1 MSFAVPPIAIEDN
14 ADVAGDGSPSIC
26 RASRLSYRRYNGRSA
41 QLSEPVRR
49 RSTVRN
55 RVSNSVWF
63 GSNTSLTAPLRFCT
77 WSIAPNRLG
86 CSLAQ
91 NGDRAEFR
99 GQKWRNE
106 IMPRASQSAATIRSY
121 ASLLKS
127 AQKAPSTVLARR
139 ARPANALADL
149 LRESRP
155 FTITSLRSKLRGRPV
170 PYITAGALIVLGTG
184 LFFVFAG

>member
-1 MSFAVPPIAIEDN
+1 MRS
-14 ADVAGDGSPSIC
+14 C
-26 RASRLSYRRYNGRSA
+26 RVHL
-41 QLSEPVRR
+41 
-49 RSTVRN
+49 
-55 RVSNSVWF
+55 
-63 GSNTSLTAPLRFCT
+63 
-77 WSIAPNRLG
+77 
-86 CSLAQ
+86 
-91 NGDRAEFR
+91 
-99 GQKWRNE
+99 
-106 IMPRASQSAATIRSY
+106 QSAATIRSY